1 MSPYAERVREVS
13 ESVSSVRSIAA
24 GKKRINVPAA
34 LPLQRPQNAAGNKA
48 VSRLI
53 SVQRQT
59 RVAPTADQVSE
70 AMRIANQVRSSVDR
84 LLNLLSTHHGVLRGT
99 YEAAIAEAQS
109 AQIVGSAGQTFV
121 HIQSLEQAAASAQG
135 RADEIATGLR
145 ELNRVSPQAANEL
158 GNAVRPLLQRAN
170 NLVNTAL
177 GMRNLVNELL
187 LT

>member
-24 GKKRINVPAA
+24 GEKRINVPAA